1 VHGVAGVGAGSIV
14 VGPDGLDGAGDG
26 VVGDVGGTEVVH
38 VGGVRPVSGDGSV
51 AVEHALVRAG
61 HSVGGGSGHHV
72 VDEVVLVHVGGG
84 DGGGT
89 ESHGRAD
96 AARVGAHAG
105 GELLEVVD
113 GLEHCCKTERRVVS
127 EDAHCT

>member
-1 VHGVAGVGAGSIV
+1 MHGVVGVGAGSIV

-38 VGGVRPVSGDGSV
+38 VRGVRPESGDGSV

-72 VDEVVLVHVGGG
+72 INEPVLVHVGGG
-84 DGGGT
+84 DRGGT
-89 ESHGRAD
+89 PGHRRAD
-96 AARVGAHAG
+96 ATRVGADAR

-113 GLEHCCKTERRVVS
+113 
-127 EDAHCT
+127 